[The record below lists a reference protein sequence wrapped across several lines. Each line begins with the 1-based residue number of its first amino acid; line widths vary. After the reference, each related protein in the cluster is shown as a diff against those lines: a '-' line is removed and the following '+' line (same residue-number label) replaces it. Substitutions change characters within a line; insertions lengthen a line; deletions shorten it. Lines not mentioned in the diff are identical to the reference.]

1 MLMNDRIKTR
11 VRPQSVSS
19 YAPDKGYNY
28 SNSTSWPTIHL
39 TIGSAIL
46 ILAYNEVEVRDS
58 DIKRL
63 DEMIDKD

>member
-1 MLMNDRIKTR
+1 MLMSDRIKTR

-28 SNSTSWPTIHL
+28 ANSTSWPTIHL

-46 ILAYNEVEVRDS
+46 ILAYDKPEVRDE

-63 DEMIDKD
+63 DEVIDQD